1 MFKFRLFSYKKLFQE
16 QQKQLDAER
25 QNKKVIQDLLN
36 AERYKTSKFT
46 TNINSIQ
53 EANRVKCIDGSGT
66 FSRIYVCQNSCQNSL
81 KDLQSLKKSSK
92 KYQST
97 INEQEKE
104 LEELKAELLETI
116 SQEND
121 IKELKAELLETTSK
135 YKELDKRYSSLEDI
149 DAGRMQPITR

>member
-25 QNKKVIQDLLN
+25 QNKKVIQ
-36 AERYKTSKFT
+36 ETSKFT

>member
-46 TNINSIQ
+46 T
-53 EANRVKCIDGSGT
+53 
-66 FSRIYVCQNSCQNSL
+66 L
-81 KDLQSLKKSSK
+81 KESSK

-97 INEQEKE
+97 INKQEKE
-104 LEELKAELLETI
+104 LE
-116 SQEND
+116 
-121 IKELKAELLETTSK
+121 ELKAELLETTSK
-135 YKELDKRYSSLEDI
+135 YKELDKRYSSLEDVVQGKCNPLL
-149 DAGRMQPITR
+149 GRKHG